1 MGPALHGNGKSLPIW
16 SMLCPLTVPQ
26 EDEFTVYEPY
36 CANYTNASEIMLAEE
51 QNLMVRD
58 IDLMSPIWSHRPRQN
73 HNHLINA
80 KSELP
85 AFLIKP
91 IQRICKYPLLL
102 QVGYYTFH
110 GITN

>member
-1 MGPALHGNGKSLPIW
+1 
-16 SMLCPLTVPQ
+16 MLCSLTVPQ

-51 QNLMVRD
+51 QNLMVMNFGSSSL
-58 IDLMSPIWSHRPRQN
+58 IESHFPHQN

-102 QVGYYTFH
+102 EVGHYKFH
-110 GITN
+110 HVTH